1 MAKMFAQSAE
11 KQLKWLYGLQSSGV
25 KLGLDNI
32 RHLLRRMGEPQKN
45 FRTIHV
51 AGSDGKG
58 STCAILASVLRASGY
73 RVGLY
78 TSPHILRFNERIQID
93 GVPISDEDMAFFASR
108 VRHFA
113 DDMRESDINCT
124 FFEVTT
130 AMAFDYFDRNKVDIA
145 VVEVG
150 MGGRFDATNTIVP
163 DVCIIN
169 NISLEHQEYLGDTIE
184 KIAFEKA
191 GIIKPGVP
199 VVTINP
205 EPALGVISEVAARNG
220 SELTAVPPDI
230 EVLENLPDGPT
241 FMWEGRRHHVT
252 IPGRNEAKNAAVA
265 LTALTKLPD
274 YGERIAGHVEE
285 GLSSVEWPCRLQ
297 DLGNGYLVDVTHTNA
312 GSVGLAKDISEIY
325 GKLVIVFGLLDDK
338 DVEDI
343 SRNLAAVASK
353 MVVTTPDCPRAKP
366 VERTYEVVRRYFPDA
381 ECVPGVA
388 KAIERADE
396 LRGEGEKVLI
406 CGSFYMAEEA
416 LRWMG
421 RTSL

>member
-11 KQLKWLYGLQSSGV
+11 RQLKWLYGLQSSGI

-32 RHLLRRMGEPQKN
+32 SHLLHRMGDPQKN

-58 STCAILASVLRASGY
+58 STCAILASVLRASGFK
-73 RVGLY
+73 VGLY

-93 GVPISDEDMAFFASR
+93 GVPIPDEDMAFFASR

-113 DDMRESDINCT
+113 DDMRESDIHCT

-163 DVCIIN
+163 DVSIIN

-199 VVTINP
+199 VVTMNP
-205 EPALGVISEVAARNG
+205 EPALGVIREVAERNG
-220 SELTAVPPDI
+220 SELTALPLEI
-230 EVLENLPDGPT
+230 EVLENLPDGPV
-241 FMWEGRRHHVT
+241 FMWEGKRYHVT
-252 IPGRNEAKNAAVA
+252 IPGSNEAKNAVIA
-265 LTALTKLPD
+265 LTALRKLPD
-274 YGERIAGHVEE
+274 FEPRIAEHVEE
-285 GLSSVEWPCRLQ
+285 GFSKVDWQCRLQ
-297 DLGNGYLVDVTHTNA
+297 DIGNGYLVDVTHTNA
-312 GSVGLAKDISEIY
+312 GSLGLARDIAEIY
-325 GKLVIVFGLLDDK
+325 GKLIIVFGLLDDK

-343 SRNLAAVASK
+343 SRNLAGVASK
-353 MVVTTPDCPRAKP
+353 MVVTTPSCPRAKP
-366 VERTYEVVRRYFPDA
+366 IEKTYEVVRKYFPEA
-381 ECVPGVA
+381 ECVPGVDR
-388 KAIERADE
+388 AIERANE